1 MKRRFS
7 ASTQRMQSDFY
18 RLMNDLKATSL
29 KIEQDVMQG
38 TARVVF
44 DRAGRRYVFDGAKFG
59 DSTDNLRAIYHT
71 IRYLYKALDEYGVVK
86 EEHDFDTMFD
96 QIFTGFLAMPD
107 DSALLLSDGRASW
120 WEILGVER
128 GADKAA
134 IVSAYRAL
142 AKVHHP
148 DAGGIPDD
156 FKKLRK
162 AYDDAMSQVKK

>member
-1 MKRRFS
+1 
-7 ASTQRMQSDFY
+7 MQSDFY
-18 RLMNDLKATSL
+18 RLMTDLKATSL

-44 DRAGRRYVFDGAKFG
+44 DRNGRRYVFDGAKFG

-96 QIFTGFLAMPD
+96 QIFTGFLATPD
-107 DSALLLSDGRASW
+107 DTALLLSDGRAPW

-128 GADKAA
+128 DTDRAA
-134 IVSAYRAL
+134 IRNAFRAL
-142 AKVHHP
+142 SKVHHP
-148 DAGGIPDD
+148 DAGGSEDD
-156 FKKLRK
+156 FKRLRK
-162 AYDDAMSQVKK
+162 AYDDAMAQAKK

>member
-29 KIEQDVMQG
+29 KIEQDVMVG

-44 DRAGRRYVFDGAKFG
+44 DRNGRRYVFDGAKFG

-96 QIFTGFLAMPD
+96 QIFTGFLAAPD
-107 DSALLLSDGRASW
+107 DSALLLSDGRTPW
-120 WEILGVER
+120 WEVLGVEK
-128 GADKAA
+128 GAEREA
-134 IVSAYRAL
+134 IRNAFRAMS
-142 AKVHHP
+142 KVHHP
-148 DAGGIPDD
+148 DAGGSPED

-162 AYDDAMSQVKK
+162 AYDDGLAQLKR

>member
-29 KIEQDVMQG
+29 KIEQDVMAG

-44 DRAGRRYVFDGAKFG
+44 DRTGRRYVFDGAKFK

-96 QIFTGFLAMPD
+96 QIFTGFLATPD
-107 DSALLLSDGRASW
+107 DTAFLLSDGRTPW
-120 WEILGVER
+120 WEVLGVER
-128 GADKAA
+128 DADRDA
-134 IVSAYRAL
+134 IRNAFRAL
-142 AKVHHP
+142 SKVHHP
-148 DAGGIPDD
+148 DAGGQAED
-156 FKKLRK
+156 FKRLRR
-162 AYDDAMSQVKK
+162 AYDDGMAQVKK